1 MSACII
7 VLRAMLKAGTLLTR
21 VLLSPKAKNLI
32 VETYHAAR
40 NAQMDKRCARR
51 EA

>member
-7 VLRAMLKAGTLLTR
+7 MLRAMLKAGTPLTH
-21 VLLSPKAKNLI
+21 VILSPQAKNLV
-32 VETYHAAR
+32 VETCHAAR